1 MDYIKNLE
9 KLLKDDVLVEIN
21 ETING
26 IKSALDKK
34 KNDKAL
40 KEELKYMSDV
50 KKYFDEVLI
59 DIEKQSITQEE
70 ALDIIEGLEDMKVEN
85 QEV

>member
-1 MDYIKNLE
+1 MDYIKDLE

-34 KNDKAL
+34 KNNKGL
-40 KEELKYMSDV
+40 KEELKYMNDV

-59 DIEKQSITQEE
+59 DIEKQTITQEE
-70 ALDIIEGLEDMKVEN
+70 ALDILEGLEDMKVEN